1 MAPKYP
7 NNNIT
12 STDSINVDL
21 KFVEDT
27 DRTWVD
33 TNKFDEF
40 HNNYEDSQENSSL
53 NTSSEVQF
61 RIITKIKDIDT
72 GVLETTNV
80 FPDTTTVYGGTY
92 GVKLFLQDQVIQ
104 SLYRYER
111 SGKEILSIELLDLYI
126 NSRSRRRDFSF
137 RRIKMYGT

>member
-61 RIITKIKDIDT
+61 RIITKLKT
-72 GVLETTNV
+72 
-80 FPDTTTVYGGTY
+80 
-92 GVKLFLQDQVIQ
+92 
-104 SLYRYER
+104 
-111 SGKEILSIELLDLYI
+111 
-126 NSRSRRRDFSF
+126 
-137 RRIKMYGT
+137 